1 MYFCKMNVL
10 ILHYNYECDQN
21 LKLIFIMKNM
31 H

>member
-10 ILHYNYECDQN
+10 ILHYNYDQN